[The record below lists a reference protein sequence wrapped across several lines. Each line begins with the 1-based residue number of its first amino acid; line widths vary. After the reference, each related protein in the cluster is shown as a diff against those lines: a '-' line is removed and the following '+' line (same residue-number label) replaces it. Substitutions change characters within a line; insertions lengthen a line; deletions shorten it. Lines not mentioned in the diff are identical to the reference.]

1 MGFDNNT
8 ALTSS
13 QVVNIED
20 LRRMAHRRLH
30 RAIFDYLDTQSGTRL
45 RMVVLIRE
53 QAHKAGIA
61 QRTFSDEGNARST
74 E

>member
-1 MGFDNNT
+1 MGSDNNT

-20 LRRMAHRRLH
+20 LRRMAHRRLP
-30 RAIFDYLDTQSGTRL
+30 RAVFDYLDTQSETKPRSGGTDS
-45 RMVVLIRE
+45 
-53 QAHKAGIA
+53 
-61 QRTFSDEGNARST
+61 RTGPQSRNCSDDGNTRST